1 MEVQESYY
9 LQNSQTSQETAL
21 LSTLDNIIDLGTTNI
36 WHSPLRDRSKTIAVR
51 IDCEF

>member
-21 LSTLDNIIDLGTTNI
+21 LSTLDNIIDLGQRTYGILHYVT
-36 WHSPLRDRSKTIAVR
+36 DQKQ
-51 IDCEF
+51 